1 MAYTF
6 LSTQYM
12 VLNRILID
20 CVEPLGMQNGEI
32 KDRQITASSVR
43 AEEFAKYARL
53 KGKKYWC
60 AKAKSKTEYLQVD
73 LGKVRFDSR

>member
-1 MAYTF
+1 
-6 LSTQYM
+6 
-12 VLNRILID
+12 
-20 CVEPLGMQNGEI
+20 MQNGEI

-73 LGKVRFDSR
+73 LGKVRFDSRQE

>member
-1 MAYTF
+1 
-6 LSTQYM
+6 
-12 VLNRILID
+12 
-20 CVEPLGMQNGEI
+20 MQNGEI

-43 AEEFAKYARL
+43 AEEFANYARL